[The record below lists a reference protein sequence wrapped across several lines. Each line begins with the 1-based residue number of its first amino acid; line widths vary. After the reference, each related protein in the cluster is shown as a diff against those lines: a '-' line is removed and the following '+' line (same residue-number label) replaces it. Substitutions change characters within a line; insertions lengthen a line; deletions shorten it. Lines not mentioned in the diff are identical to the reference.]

1 MGFFLCRRN
10 ILVFLFHIN
19 TIVLL
24 MLAYFSILDWLFFQR
39 PSVGRALPTIWMWC
53 LLVWNCWTHHAG
65 HTCFW
70 SCILY
75 ASMGDWQERTCFLGH
90 DNANNPACHN
100 NSVFVSRRSSYP
112 GKVGLSFC
120 ILVSCPHCSCNNEDD
135 LYLFTWKSFFP
146 SSILGGVIM
155 VGGLYSVL
163 WAKRSEHVDVRK
175 QQMAAPAEAAEV

>member
-1 MGFFLCRRN
+1 
-10 ILVFLFHIN
+10 
-19 TIVLL
+19 
-24 MLAYFSILDWLFFQR
+24 MLAYFCILHWLFFQKTI
-39 PSVGRALPTIWMWC
+39 SCWSLPNIWMRC
-53 LLVWNCWTHHAG
+53 LFVWDCWTHHAG

-75 ASMGDWQERTCFLGH
+75 ASMGDWQKRTRFLGH

-100 NSVFVSRRSSYP
+100 NSVFVSRRSNYP

-120 ILVSCPHCSCNNEDD
+120 LPVSCLIFHVMMKMI
-135 LYLFTWKSFFP
+135 YLEVIIFP

-163 WAKRSEHVDVRK
+163 WAKRSENVDVRK
-175 QQMAAPAEAAEV
+175 QQMAAPAEAAQV

>member
-75 ASMGDWQERTCFLGH
+75 ASMGDWQERTRFLGH

-100 NSVFVSRRSSYP
+100 NSVFVSRRSNYP

-120 ILVSCPHCSCNNEDD
+120 LPVSCLIFHVMMKII
-135 LYLFTWKSFFP
+135 YLEVIIFP

-163 WAKRSEHVDVRK
+163 WAKRSEQVDAIRK
-175 QQMAAPAEAAEV
+175 QQMAAPAEAA

>member
-1 MGFFLCRRN
+1 
-10 ILVFLFHIN
+10 
-19 TIVLL
+19 
-24 MLAYFSILDWLFFQR
+24 MLAYFCILHWLFFQKTI
-39 PSVGRALPTIWMWC
+39 SCWSLPNIWMRC
-53 LLVWNCWTHHAG
+53 LFVWDCWTHHAG

-75 ASMGDWQERTCFLGH
+75 ASMGDRQERTCFLGH
-90 DNANNPACHN
+90 DNANNSACHN

-120 ILVSCPHCSCNNEDD
+120 ILVSCPHFSCNNEDG
-135 LYLFTWKSFFP
+135 LRLFTGKSIFFP

-163 WAKRSEHVDVRK
+163 WAKRSEQVDAIRK
-175 QQMAAPAEAAEV
+175 QQMAAPAEAA